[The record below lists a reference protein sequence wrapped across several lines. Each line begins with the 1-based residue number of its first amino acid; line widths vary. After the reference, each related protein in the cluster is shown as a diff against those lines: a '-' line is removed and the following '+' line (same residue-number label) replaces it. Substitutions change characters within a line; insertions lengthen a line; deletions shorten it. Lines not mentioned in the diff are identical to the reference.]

1 MTWKARTYFAVTGLV
16 ISAVIGACSSGSGSQ
31 QGAADAPQRTHGEV
45 GSLSRD
51 SALDKG
57 ERASSAPAASTPA
70 TQTPASGSTPRPGL
84 PTVTPNVIKT
94 ARLQLEVKEGKLQE
108 SVQAGVAVAER
119 YGGFVV
125 STALDEEKAS
135 YGTVVVRVPAERFGQ
150 ALEELKELGDVEGQ
164 SVSGQDVTQE
174 FVDLEARLRN
184 FSAQEAVLLRLMDRS
199 RTVADTIRVQR
210 ELQGVQLEI
219 ERIRGRLRYLRDQTS
234 MATIELNVREVGA
247 APGPDTMLERAWK
260 RALRLSLS
268 VVSAVIV
275 GAGFVVP
282 VAALGALVL
291 FLFARLRPR
300 LSGS

>member
-1 MTWKARTYFAVTGLV
+1 M
-16 ISAVIGACSSGSGSQ
+16 
-31 QGAADAPQRTHGEV
+31 
-45 GSLSRD
+45 
-51 SALDKG
+51 
-57 ERASSAPAASTPA
+57 
-70 TQTPASGSTPRPGL
+70 
-84 PTVTPNVIKT
+84 
-94 ARLQLEVKEGKLQE
+94 
-108 SVQAGVAVAER
+108 
-119 YGGFVV
+119 
-125 STALDEEKAS
+125 
-135 YGTVVVRVPAERFGQ
+135 
-150 ALEELKELGDVEGQ
+150 
-164 SVSGQDVTQE
+164 
-174 FVDLEARLRN
+174 
-184 FSAQEAVLLRLMDRS
+184 
-199 RTVADTIRVQR
+199 
-210 ELQGVQLEI
+210 QLEI